1 MCSSTFLILKKLRR
15 SDKCRAVR
23 RSFLSLLLVAFNDC
37 CVWRSWDCYG
47 VCTWECIK
55 AMCPQCAVGAWLPIP
70 RPFFFESEL
79 CCTMS
84 ILVSAFL
91 CVFQEAFPLSDSLYY
106 ILAPLL
112 ASLHFSRSLSH
123 ILMEKSEVP
132 LEKKIMSFFSLSSCA
147 TNMKCCSMSVGSKQ
161 SSDKP
166 AVLCHS
172 GHIIVAFPI
181 KIWKVFSLLQK
192 NLNLKSGWQL
202 CLGICQ
208 HTLRANVRAAFEST
222 L

>member
-1 MCSSTFLILKKLRR
+1 
-15 SDKCRAVR
+15 
-23 RSFLSLLLVAFNDC
+23 
-37 CVWRSWDCYG
+37 
-47 VCTWECIK
+47 
-55 AMCPQCAVGAWLPIP
+55 MCPQCAVGACLPIP

-79 CCTMS
+79 CCTIS

-106 ILAPLL
+106 TCYTLAPLL

-123 ILMEKSEVP
+123 ILMKKSEVP

-166 AVLCHS
+166 SVLCHS
-172 GHIIVAFPI
+172 GHIVAFP
-181 KIWKVFSLLQK
+181 KNEKFLVFYKKKSLFQK
-192 NLNLKSGWQL
+192 WLAIVPRHL
-202 CLGICQ
+202 
-208 HTLRANVRAAFEST
+208 ST
-222 L
+222 HSTS

>member
-1 MCSSTFLILKKLRR
+1 MNGTLARVWINQNPWYLTEVKRENGGLSQ
-15 SDKCRAVR
+15 KCWAVR
-23 RSFLSLLLVAFNDC
+23 RRIFCPFLLVAFNDC

-55 AMCPQCAVGAWLPIP
+55 AMCPQCAVGACLPIP

-79 CCTMS
+79 CCTIS

-106 ILAPLL
+106 MLYSPLFL
-112 ASLHFSRSLSH
+112 PPSISPALFLTFSWKKWSASW
-123 ILMEKSEVP
+123 
-132 LEKKIMSFFSLSSCA
+132 KKIMSFFSLSSCA

-181 KIWKVFSLLQK
+181 KIWKVLSLLQK
-192 NLNLKSGWQL
+192 KS
-202 CLGICQ
+202 
-208 HTLRANVRAAFEST
+208 
-222 L
+222 